1 MFTTPGTETEVLY
14 LYRDRN
20 LYGVLRESANGT
32 TRYLFDKIL
41 SQKITVFYTSFSEI
55 MLHRVEERWERVL
68 LKAGPRPTACD
79 GPAARRTGGSEARW
93 LSPGFRQFF
102 CSAVNPRACTDL
114 HRVRACKMDDGDF
127 EFVYHFK
134 II

>member
-1 MFTTPGTETEVLY
+1 MGEGFAKSRPV
-14 LYRDRN
+14 
-20 LYGVLRESANGT
+20 A
-32 TRYLFDKIL
+32 
-41 SQKITVFYTSFSEI
+41 
-55 MLHRVEERWERVL
+55 H
-68 LKAGPRPTACD
+68 GPRRPRGPEARRLG
-79 GPAARRTGGSEARW
+79 GPAARRPGGSEARW

-102 CSAVNPRACTDL
+102 CSAVNSRACTDL